1 MALRRLTVD
10 GALAEWL
17 DGLVRPSGVLAELY
31 ASMADDPAAN
41 MMTHPDLGAL
51 LRVLVTA
58 SGGRRVLE
66 VGTFVGTSALW
77 MADGLGPDGHIDT
90 LELDAERAAIARSW
104 FAKAGLDDRIAVHA
118 GPAAATLPGLEP
130 GYDLCYVDADKVGY
144 PAYLEA
150 AILLVRPGGLVV
162 ADNLFLGGA
171 VAAADPGESARAMRE
186 FAAIVTDH
194 PRLRSTVLTVG
205 DGISLSVVLGP

>member
-1 MALRRLTVD
+1 MALTRLTVD

-17 DGLVRPSGVLAELY
+17 DGLVAPPGVLPDLY
-31 ASMADDPAAN
+31 AATADDPAAE

-51 LRVLVTA
+51 LRVLAVA

-77 MADGLGPDGHIDT
+77 MAEGLRPDGRIDC
-90 LELDAERAAIARSW
+90 LELDPERAETARSW
-104 FAKAGLDDRIAVHA
+104 FARAGLADRITVHT
-118 GPAAATLPGLEP
+118 GPAAETLPRLEP
-130 GYDLCYVDADKVGY
+130 GYDLCYIDADKAGY

-150 AILLVRPGGLVV
+150 AIDLVRPGGLIV
-162 ADNLFLGGA
+162 ADNLFLGGR
-171 VAAADPGESARAMRE
+171 VATETGESPRAMRA
-186 FAAIVTDH
+186 FAATVTEH

-205 DGISLSVVLGP
+205 DGISLSVVVAA